1 VRLPAAIAFV
11 AAAVA
16 WGAAAAQDVPIPPPP
31 PADGAQPMTVERVV
45 NQLGLD
51 WSLRGSYWTRDHNLE
66 RLNSV
71 GTATAWL
78 RARPRLAP
86 WLTSRFEGWV
96 TDQKI
101 GHGSNVRG
109 ELREGNLIANFE
121 PFELRIGR
129 EIVAWGRADRVNP
142 TDVISSRDFTLLFPE
157 DDDQRRG
164 NAMMHARWGQGGYT
178 VSALWL
184 PEFRPN
190 RYPNGSQPPG
200 IILLGEHSPTD
211 VAQFGL
217 RLDRTGDRID
227 WSISYF
233 DGLDRDPR
241 FQVAGLSP
249 TVATVSRRYD
259 RIRQIG
265 ADATTNVGEFGL
277 RGEIAYTFSPD
288 GAGPNYRRSGVYMV
302 LGGDRTF
309 AERLNVNVQYIYR
322 FVDGWQDPT
331 QVAGSLQQG
340 LALRNAAI
348 SNQRYRNQHGVTARV
363 AYRWPGDKF
372 ETELSAIFNATALD
386 GLVRTRFVYKATDQ
400 LRLSIGGDWFFGNED
415 TYLGEFRRNSGAF
428 LEVRYGY

>member
-1 VRLPAAIAFV
+1 MRIAIDRIAGLVARPARAASAALVCLVCLCAPSLARDAIDEGFEAAQWALLSSAGNALQQLGLR
-11 AAAVA
+11 AAAGSPDLAALVRKRQDLMA
-16 WGAAAAQDVPIPPPP
+16 LANQAEAALAAAA
-31 PADGAQPMTVERVV
+31 
-45 NQLGLD
+45 
-51 WSLRGSYWTRDHNLE
+51 
-66 RLNSV
+66 
-71 GTATAWL
+71 
-78 RARPRLAP
+78 
-86 WLTSRFEGWV
+86 
-96 TDQKI
+96 
-101 GHGSNVRG
+101 
-109 ELREGNLIANFE
+109 
-121 PFELRIGR
+121 
-129 EIVAWGRADRVNP
+129 
-142 TDVISSRDFTLLFPE
+142 
-157 DDDQRRG
+157 
-164 NAMMHARWGQGGYT
+164 
-178 VSALWL
+178 
-184 PEFRPN
+184 
-190 RYPNGSQPPG
+190 SQPG
-200 IILLGEHSPTD
+200 GETRM
-211 VAQFGL
+211 V
-217 RLDRTGDRID
+217 
-227 WSISYF
+227 
-233 DGLDRDPR
+233 
-241 FQVAGLSP
+241 
-249 TVATVSRRYD
+249 
-259 RIRQIG
+259 
-265 ADATTNVGEFGL
+265 GL

>member
-1 VRLPAAIAFV
+1 MKSLAAFAIAV
-11 AAAVA
+11 AA
-16 WGAAAAQDVPIPPPP
+16 WGSAAAEEVPIPPPP
-31 PADGAQPMTVERVV
+31 DAAQPMTVDRAI
-45 NQLGLD
+45 NDLGLD

-71 GTATAWL
+71 GTGTAWM
-78 RARPRLAP
+78 RARTRIAP
-86 WLTSRFEGWV
+86 WLSSRFEGWI

-101 GHGSNVRG
+101 GHGSNFRG
-109 ELREGNLIANFE
+109 ELREANLTARFE

-164 NAMMHARWGQGGYT
+164 NAMVHARWGLGGYT

-190 RYPNGSQPPG
+190 RYPSGGQPPG
-200 IILLGEHSPTD
+200 IFLLGEHSPTE

-217 RLDRTGDRID
+217 RVDRTGGSVD
-227 WSISYF
+227 WSLSYF

-241 FQVAGLSP
+241 FQVAGLSS
-249 TVATVSRRYD
+249 TVATISRRYD
-259 RIRQIG
+259 RIRQVG
-265 ADATTNVGEFGL
+265 ADAATNFGEYGV

-288 GAGPNYRRSGVYMV
+288 GAGSFYRRSGLYMV
-302 LGGDRTF
+302 VGGDRTF
-309 AERLNVNVQYIYR
+309 NDRLNVNIQYIYR
-322 FVDGWQDPT
+322 YVDGYQDPT
-331 QVAGSLQQG
+331 QVASPLLQG
-340 LALRNAAI
+340 LALRNAAL
-348 SNQRYRNQHGVTARV
+348 SNQRYRNQHGITARV
-363 AYRWPGDKF
+363 NYRWPGDKV
-372 ETELSAIFNATALD
+372 ETEVAAIFNATALD
-386 GLVRTRFVYKATDQ
+386 GLLRTRITYKATDQ